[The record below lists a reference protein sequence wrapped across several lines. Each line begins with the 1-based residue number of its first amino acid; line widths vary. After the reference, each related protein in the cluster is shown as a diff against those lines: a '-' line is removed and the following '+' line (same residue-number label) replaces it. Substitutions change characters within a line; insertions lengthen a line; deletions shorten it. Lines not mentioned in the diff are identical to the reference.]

1 MTDRPTSADPPV
13 LTILCPLTLSDD
25 ARARLEVI
33 APGLEVHWVPYQEG
47 ADLRTA
53 RSSRSITEAQLASA
67 PVLSEQDWT
76 ILERTT
82 AAVALDLPSG
92 ALERTRALQWLQVIA
107 AGTEHIDVGGFAAR
121 GVPVTSGAGIAA
133 VPIAEF
139 VLGRLLQVWKHLAA
153 FDQQQANRRWEPIF
167 GRRVA
172 GLTLG
177 IVGLGSIGRAT
188 ARRARAFDM
197 TVLANRRSASAG
209 QSDPDVD
216 ELFTTTAID
225 EMIGR
230 CDAVVVSAAAT
241 PQTNGL
247 FDRARIH
254 AMKPGSVLC
263 NVARGSLVDEQAVVA
278 ALESGHLGAAILD
291 VTAVEPTPDDSP
303 LWTAPNCYLSPHSA
317 VSLDGYQDALSDL
330 AVRNFER
337 FVRGLPLEN
346 LVQA

>member
-1 MTDRPTSADPPV
+1 
-13 LTILCPLTLSDD
+13 LSD
-25 ARARLEVI
+25 RARTRLEAA
-33 APGLEVHWVPYQEG
+33 APGLEVHWVPYQES
-47 ADLRTA
+47 ANVRNA
-53 RSSRSITEAQLASA
+53 RSSGNLTEAHLASA
-67 PVLSEQDWT
+67 PVLSAQDWA

-82 AAVALDLPSG
+82 AAVVLDLPSG
-92 ALERTRALQWLQVIA
+92 VMERTPALQWVQVIA

-121 GVPVTSGAGIAA
+121 GIPVTSGAGIAA
-133 VPIAEF
+133 TPIAEF
-139 VLGRLLQVWKHLAA
+139 ILGRLLQVWKHLRT
-153 FDQQQANRRWEPIF
+153 FDEQQTERRWDPIF

-197 TVLANRRSASAG
+197 TVLANRRSASPG
-209 QSDPDVD
+209 ESDPDVD
-216 ELFTTTAID
+216 ELFTSAAID

-241 PQTNGL
+241 PETSGL
-247 FDRARIH
+247 FGRARIN
-254 AMKPGSVLC
+254 AMRPGSVLC
-263 NVARGSLVDEQAVVA
+263 NVARGSLVDEKALVA
-278 ALESGHLGAAILD
+278 ALQSGHLSAAILD
-291 VTAVEPTPDDSP
+291 VTAEEPTPGDSP
-303 LWTAPNCYLSPHSA
+303 LWSAPNCYLSPHSA

-337 FVRGLPLEN
+337 FVRGQPLEN